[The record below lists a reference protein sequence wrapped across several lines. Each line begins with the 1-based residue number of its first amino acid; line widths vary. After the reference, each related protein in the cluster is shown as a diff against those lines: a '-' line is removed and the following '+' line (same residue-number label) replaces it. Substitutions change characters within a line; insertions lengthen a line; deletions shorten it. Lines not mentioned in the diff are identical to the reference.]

1 MAKIF
6 VVDSAEQT
14 RAPFLRGVMTRSLH
28 DAGMSFEDAYKLAS
42 NIRDSLAEKDEVTTT
57 DLRARVLAA
66 LRKDY
71 PRRVADAYETSAAK
85 PSTILVRDQDNQV
98 TPFSRSQH
106 YLCLES
112 SGLSNED
119 AANATTR
126 VYQHLL
132 EQGVTEIT
140 SSRIGHLTYCCL
152 AKMFG
157 KPEAHRYMVWVHYTH
172 SGRPLMLLIG
182 GTTGTGKSTM
192 ATEIAHRLG
201 IVRTQSTDML
211 REVMR
216 MLVPERLL
224 PVLHTSS
231 FNAWQ
236 ALQPQSASSGAGPD
250 AVADG
255 YRTQSELLSLPI
267 EAVIQRALR
276 ERVSLILEGIHVHPM
291 LLDRIQ
297 DRGDAIIVPIM
308 LAVLKQKQ
316 LKKRLIGRGINAPQ
330 REAERQLSYFEAIWS
345 LQEHLLSE
353 ADRAHVPIIANEDKE
368 NAIRVVL
375 HTIIDALS
383 ENFSSTPREA
393 FL

>member
-1 MAKIF
+1 
-6 VVDSAEQT
+6 
-14 RAPFLRGVMTRSLH
+14 
-28 DAGMSFEDAYKLAS
+28 
-42 NIRDSLAEKDEVTTT
+42 
-57 DLRARVLAA
+57 
-66 LRKDY
+66 
-71 PRRVADAYETSAAK
+71 
-85 PSTILVRDQDNQV
+85 
-98 TPFSRSQH
+98 
-106 YLCLES
+106 
-112 SGLSNED
+112 
-119 AANATTR
+119 
-126 VYQHLL
+126 
-132 EQGVTEIT
+132 
-140 SSRIGHLTYCCL
+140 
-152 AKMFG
+152 
-157 KPEAHRYMVWVHYTH
+157 
-172 SGRPLMLLIG
+172 MLLVG

-236 ALQPQSASSGAGPD
+236 ALQSQPGSGD
-250 AVADG
+250 ANAVVDG
-255 YRTQSELLSLPI
+255 YRSQSELLLLPI
-267 EAVIQRALR
+267 EAVLQRALR

-316 LKKRLIGRGINAPQ
+316 LKKRLIGRGIQAPQ
-330 REAERQLSYFEAIWS
+330 REAERQLSHFDAIWS
-345 LQEHLLSE
+345 LQEYLLAE
-353 ADRAHVPIIANEDKE
+353 ADRANVSIIANEDRE
-368 NAIRVVL
+368 HAIRVVL

-383 ENFSSTPREA
+383 KNFSSTPREA

>member
-6 VVDSAEQT
+6 VLDPTENT
-14 RAPFLRGVMTRSLH
+14 RTPFLRGVLTRSLH
-28 DAGMSFEDAYKLAS
+28 DAGMSFEDAYKFAS
-42 NIRDSLAEKDEVTTT
+42 GIRQSLGDKEEVSTN
-57 DLRARVLAA
+57 DLRARVLAT

-71 PRRVADAYETSAAK
+71 PTRIAEAYETSASRSA
-85 PSTILVRDQDNQV
+85 TILVRDKDNQV
-98 TPFSRSQH
+98 VPFSRSQH

-112 SGLSNED
+112 CGLSNED
-119 AANATTR
+119 AAAATTR

-132 EQGVTEIT
+132 EEGITEIT

-152 AKMFG
+152 ASMFG
-157 KPEAHRYMVWVHYTH
+157 KQEAHRYMVWVDYTH
-172 SGRPLMLLIG
+172 SGRPLMLLVG

-236 ALQPQSASSGAGPD
+236 ALQSQPGSGD
-250 AVADG
+250 ANAVVDG
-255 YRTQSELLSLPI
+255 YRSQSELLLLPI
-267 EAVIQRALR
+267 EAVLQRALR

-316 LKKRLIGRGINAPQ
+316 LKKRLIGRGIQAPQ
-330 REAERQLSYFEAIWS
+330 REAERQLSHFDAIWS
-345 LQEHLLSE
+345 LQEYLLAE
-353 ADRAHVPIIANEDKE
+353 ADRANVSIIANEDRE
-368 NAIRVVL
+368 HAIRVVL

-383 ENFSSTPREA
+383 KNFSSTPREA

>member
-6 VVDSAEQT
+6 VVDPTENT
-14 RAPFLRGVMTRSLH
+14 RSPFLRGVLTRSLH

-42 NIRDSLAEKDEVTTT
+42 GIRQSLGDAGEITTG
-57 DLRARVLAA
+57 DLRARVLAS
-66 LRKDY
+66 LRKEY
-71 PRRVADAYETSAAK
+71 PTRIADAYETSAGRPA
-85 PSTILVRDQDNQV
+85 TILVRDKDNQV
-98 TPFSRSQH
+98 VPFSRSQH

-112 SGLSNED
+112 CGLSNED
-119 AANATTR
+119 AAAATTK

-132 EQGVTEIT
+132 EEGITEIT

-152 AKMFG
+152 ATMFG
-157 KPEAHRYMVWVHYTH
+157 KQEARRYMVWVDYTH
-172 SGRPLMLLIG
+172 SGRPLIMLIG

-216 MLVPERLL
+216 MLVPERLA

-236 ALQPQSASSGAGPD
+236 ALRSQPGSGGPE

-255 YRTQSELLSLPI
+255 YRSQSELLSLPI

-291 LLDRIQ
+291 LLERIQ
-297 DRGDAIIVPIM
+297 DRGDAIIVPVM

-316 LKKRLIGRGINAPQ
+316 LKKRLIGRGIQAPQ
-330 REAERQLSYFEAIWS
+330 REAERQLSHFEAIWS
-345 LQEHLLSE
+345 LQEYLLAE
-353 ADRAHVPIIANEDKE
+353 ADKANIPIIANEDKE
-368 NAIRVVL
+368 HAIRVVL

-383 ENFSSTPREA
+383 KNFSSTPREA